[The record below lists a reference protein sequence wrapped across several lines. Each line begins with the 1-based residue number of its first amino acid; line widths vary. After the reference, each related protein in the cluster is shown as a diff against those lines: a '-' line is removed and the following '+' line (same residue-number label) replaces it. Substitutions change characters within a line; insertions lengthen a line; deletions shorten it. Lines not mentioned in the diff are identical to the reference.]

1 MDIEFHYYV
10 TYILAKKAGFS
21 RDEAYVIA
29 YSSQYVDDNTIIFNI
44 NKKKANAFTN
54 YISQTM
60 DITRPKNRLMRI
72 YPLFHFVPGDPQ
84 ARSARRRDGS
94 LHLLN
99 TTPGSTRGNK
109 LINEA
114 LRTKNLYRIGI
125 ATHSFMDTWAHQ
137 NFIGYY
143 DNFNSM
149 EGMREKLIPNVGHA
163 DAMHQPD
170 IPGLI
175 WRDRRLAGT
184 LRAVSNNL
192 RFFTASEKV
201 FEKYVKYQD
210 RKAKKAD
217 IQNVWTGVKTAI
229 EKAIGEE
236 FTMDSS
242 SGSKERIKRYKTITP
257 GIPEFK
263 PDDWFNE
270 AVETRTRGLPD
281 KWEVVKLF
289 PDEHVWKD
297 GYEGSR
303 WYNFQAAVVDH
314 QHFAE
319 ETCGDIFTQ
328 MEVENY

>member
-10 TYILAKKAGFS
+10 TYIFAQKAGFS
-21 RDEAYVIA
+21 KKDAYVIA

-44 NKKKANAFTN
+44 NKGKANAYTN

-60 DITRPKNRLMRI
+60 DITKPKNRLMRI
-72 YPLFHFVPGDPQ
+72 YPLFHFVPGDPLTKK
-84 ARSARRRDGS
+84 ARRRDGS

-99 TTPGSTRGNK
+99 TTPGSTNGNK
-109 LINEA
+109 LINKA
-114 LRTKNLYRIGI
+114 LKTKNLYRIGI

-149 EGMREKLIPNVGHA
+149 EGLREKMTPNVGHA

-175 WRDRRLAGT
+175 WRDRRLAGS
-184 LRAVSNNL
+184 LRAVSNNS
-192 RFFTASEKV
+192 RFFNASEKV
-201 FEKYVKYQD
+201 FEKYVKYHD
-210 RKAKKAD
+210 RQAKKAD
-217 IQNVWTGVKTAI
+217 IRNEWLKLRNAI

-236 FTMDSS
+236 FTHDSDGRES
-242 SGSKERIKRYKTITP
+242 RIKRYRAITA

-263 PDDWFNE
+263 PDEWFKQ
-270 AVETRTRGLPD
+270 AVETRTKGVTD
-281 KWEVVKLF
+281 KWAVVKLL

-297 GYEGSR
+297 GHEQSR
-303 WYNFQAAVVDH
+303 WYNFQTAVIEH

-319 ETCGDIFTQ
+319 ETCGDIFNQ
-328 MEVENY
+328 MEIENY